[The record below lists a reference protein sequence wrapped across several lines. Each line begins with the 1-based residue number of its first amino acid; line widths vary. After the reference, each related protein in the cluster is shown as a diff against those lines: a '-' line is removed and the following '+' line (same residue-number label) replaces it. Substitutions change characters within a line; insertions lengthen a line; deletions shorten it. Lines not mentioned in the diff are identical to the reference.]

1 MESPMNKKILV
12 IGAMILLIIA
22 GYLVMVSFQPAS
34 DETYEVESII
44 DGDTIKLTNG
54 ERVRLIGINTPE
66 RGQPYYQE
74 ATEKLEELIGS
85 NPVRLEADEEN
96 EDQYGRWLRYIY
108 VNDTFVN
115 LEIVKS
121 GLATAYEFQPN
132 VKYSDKFSE
141 AEQTAK
147 NSELGIWI
155 PSPFSLTV
163 ITLHADAE
171 GDDGENLNDEYVV
184 FDYNGTTSINLTN
197 WWVMDEANN
206 EYRFQNYVLV
216 EGFTATLYTGSGTD
230 TLTKLYWGSTKPIW
244 NNDGDSLYLK
254 DAEGLLVTYYS
265 Y

>member
-1 MESPMNKKILV
+1 METPMNKKILV
-12 IGAMILLIIA
+12 IGAMALLIIA
-22 GYLVMVSFQPAS
+22 GYLIMVSFQPS
-34 DETYEVESII
+34 SNEIYDVSEII

-66 RGQPYYQE
+66 RGQPYYQK

-85 NPVRLEADEEN
+85 NPVRLEADKED

-115 LEIVKS
+115 LEMVKS
-121 GLATAYEFQPN
+121 GYATAYEFQPN
-132 VKYSDKFSE
+132 VKYSDKFKE
-141 AEQTAK
+141 AEQMAR
-147 NSELGIWI
+147 NSELGIWT
-155 PSPFSLTV
+155 PSPFTVTISL
-163 ITLHADAE
+163 LNADAE
-171 GDDGENLNDEYVV
+171 GDDSKNLNDEYVV
-184 FDYNGTTSINLTN
+184 FEYNGNTSINMTL

-206 EYRFQNYVLV
+206 EYRFQDYVLA

-230 TLTKLYWGSTKPIW
+230 TISKLYWGSSKPIW

-254 DAEGLLVTYYS
+254 DAEGFLVAYYS